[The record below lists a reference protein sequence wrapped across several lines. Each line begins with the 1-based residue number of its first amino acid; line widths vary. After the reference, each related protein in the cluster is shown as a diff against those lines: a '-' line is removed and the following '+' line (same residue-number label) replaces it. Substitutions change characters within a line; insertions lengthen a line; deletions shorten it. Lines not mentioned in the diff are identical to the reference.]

1 MVDPVAQLGRALV
14 LGGIALAV
22 VGGVLWLGARFG
34 LGRLPGDL
42 AWEGDGWS
50 VRFPLATS
58 LLVSAVLTLLLHL
71 WARARG

>member
-1 MVDPVAQLGRALV
+1 MGDSVAQLGRVMVLAGVVLAL
-14 LGGIALAV
+14 

>member
-1 MVDPVAQLGRALV
+1 MGDPVAQLGRMMV
-14 LGGIALAV
+14 LGGLGLAV
-22 VGGVLWLGARFG
+22 LGGVLWAGARFG

-42 AWEGDGWS
+42 AWGGDGWS

-58 LLVSAVLTLLLHL
+58 LLVSVVLTILLHL